1 MLGSVGVIAEFSS
14 VDIIGISGIG
24 SVCSVKSQ
32 SGSAMF
38 SWNCLWMAARSMGSH
53 FVNSVGAGGVGIGR
67 CGSGV
72 AAVAS
77 SLLTSAVGRADPVLP
92 YWHEFDLEWQQGL
105 LACISV
111 V

>member
-67 CGSGV
+67 CGSGGC
-72 AAVAS
+72 S
-77 SLLTSAVGRADPVLP
+77 S
-92 YWHEFDLEWQQGL
+92 
-105 LACISV
+105 SV
-111 V
+111 VIVHISSGKSRSSVAILA